1 MVMRI
6 LFKALLPVMII
17 AASCGNPSTV
27 PFKPAGD
34 AKVIPFRGNVFV
46 TAAGG
51 SSLFE
56 EAPKVIDTYEST
68 LKSWNDPQTVLS
80 LFFRT
85 EGKGTLHLAFQ
96 AVKPSGTEEHEFSFT
111 CGGQSH
117 KVKITAS
124 GTFDIGDF
132 DVKEPGYVRVDIKGS
147 SAKPDRAQFSRINRF
162 YASGAAL
169 SGKLDYTPEDKG
181 DDSYWSRRGPS
192 VHLFYDFPEGDAE
205 WFYNEA
211 TVPEE
216 GSIPATYYMLT
227 GFSEGYMGIQTHT
240 DGPNTILLSVWSPY
254 KTDNPGTIPEDM
266 RVKTL
271 RKGDGVT
278 AQDFGGEG
286 SGGQSFMTY
295 PWKPGKTYGTLVH
308 VRPDGKGNTDYTG
321 YFRDEE
327 GKWHLLASFRRPHTD
342 TWYKGAYSFLECFD
356 PNTGF
361 LPRSVLF
368 GNQWVRMTD
377 GTWKEVTSARF
388 SCDNTGRSGMR
399 GDMYGASDGSRFLL
413 KNCGFFNEKT
423 EYGTV
428 FTRTGGNPVPDIDLE
443 SLESL

>member
-1 MVMRI
+1 MRI

>member
-1 MVMRI
+1 MNI
-6 LFKALLPVMII
+6 LVKTIMPAMIL
-17 AASCGNPSTV
+17 AVACGNPSAA
-27 PFKPAGD
+27 PFKPAED
-34 AKVIPFRGNVFV
+34 ATVIPFRGNVFV
-46 TAAGG
+46 TAAGAA
-51 SSLFE
+51 LFE

-85 EGKGTLHLAFQ
+85 GGEGTLHLAFQ

-111 CGGQSH
+111 CGEQSH

-132 DVKEPGYVRVDIKGS
+132 EVKDPGYVRVDIKGN
-147 SAKPDRAQFSRINRF
+147 SARPDRAQFSRINRF
-162 YASGAAL
+162 YISGTAI

-216 GSIPATYYMLT
+216 GNVPATYYMLT

-240 DGPNTILLSVWSPY
+240 DGPNTILFSVWSPY
-254 KTDNPGTIPEDM
+254 KTDNPGAIPEDM

-327 GKWHLLASFRRPHTD
+327 GQWHLLASFRRPHTD

-356 PNTGF
+356 PNTSI

-423 EYGTV
+423 EYGTI